1 MYLKRAVAPT
11 SQPLTMRT
19 PKVPKRAKLG
29 DIVQILTSEGVS
41 YAQLTHIHPEYGHLI
56 RIFENRYKKLPK
68 DWAEVG
74 RRPVQFST
82 FFPLQSAVNQLLVAV
97 VANHP
102 VPDELATFPTFR
114 SRNGTRGGSIWI
126 WDSGTSTKL
135 RSISP
140 GRRVL
145 LARARDC
152 KRAATCGAYRN
163 WISPAGR

>member
-1 MYLKRAVAPT
+1 M
-11 SQPLTMRT
+11 
-19 PKVPKRAKLG
+19 PKRAKLG

-126 WDSGTSTKL
+126 WDGGTSTKL
-135 RSISP
+135 DRSLREDEYCLPVRGIVSAP
-140 GRRVL
+140 L
-145 LARARDC
+145 LVERIE
-152 KRAATCGAYRN
+152 TGYRPQVDER
-163 WISPAGR
+163 WL